1 MKFFLKSIT
10 FFSVLFLFTSH
21 GLSKSMDAIYSEK
34 NISNYFSG
42 IISMNLN
49 NTDQAFKFFKKV
61 KILKDHHSNFNSHY
75 LRTLVLLEKFD
86 QSFDY
91 AKKMEISGKNLSE
104 ANLLMGL
111 NKFIKKDY
119 SSAEKYFKKMDSD
132 FYDFYQIKNFLITL
146 TRASKKD
153 KSGSLKYLKS
163 LPKNLNSL
171 KKIQE
176 SLIHCHFDSKDTV
189 SLFQSLT
196 NNKNY
201 SYSRYNFFLVNY
213 LLHKNDISLIKKIIS
228 ENSIDFETNILLS
241 QTKEFIDKNK
251 NQEIK
256 NLFNC
261 QNEKDLMAEFF
272 YIIAN
277 LYSAEND
284 FMLSNFYLKISLFLN
299 ERFLSNKLLL
309 GENYHVQK
317 KYKDSKRIYE
327 SIKKI
332 GEIYSWYGSKQVA
345 RIYFAQDKK
354 TKATNYLENEIKK
367 LNNPSYSNYYDL
379 ANFLKA
385 NQEYKKAIEYY
396 SLSLKK
402 IEPKHHLI
410 SDIMENRGGS
420 YERLGMWNEGERDLK
435 ESLRLLPDQPYVLNY
450 LAYSWLEKKIN
461 IREALEMLEK
471 ANEIKQDDGYIID
484 SLGWGFYL
492 TQDYIKAEKLM
503 RRAIELIPFD
513 PVISDH
519 YGDILW
525 KLNKNIQA
533 RYFWAHALKLEK
545 SDKEFIDNVG
555 QKLIFGL
562 IDKS

>member
-201 SYSRYNFFLVNY
+201 SYSRYNFF
-213 LLHKNDISLIKKIIS
+213 
-228 ENSIDFETNILLS
+228 
-241 QTKEFIDKNK
+241 
-251 NQEIK
+251 
-256 NLFNC
+256 
-261 QNEKDLMAEFF
+261 
-272 YIIAN
+272 
-277 LYSAEND
+277 
-284 FMLSNFYLKISLFLN
+284 
-299 ERFLSNKLLL
+299 
-309 GENYHVQK
+309 
-317 KYKDSKRIYE
+317 
-327 SIKKI
+327 
-332 GEIYSWYGSKQVA
+332 
-345 RIYFAQDKK
+345 
-354 TKATNYLENEIKK
+354 
-367 LNNPSYSNYYDL
+367 
-379 ANFLKA
+379 
-385 NQEYKKAIEYY
+385 
-396 SLSLKK
+396 
-402 IEPKHHLI
+402 
-410 SDIMENRGGS
+410 
-420 YERLGMWNEGERDLK
+420 
-435 ESLRLLPDQPYVLNY
+435 
-450 LAYSWLEKKIN
+450 
-461 IREALEMLEK
+461 
-471 ANEIKQDDGYIID
+471 
-484 SLGWGFYL
+484 
-492 TQDYIKAEKLM
+492 
-503 RRAIELIPFD
+503 
-513 PVISDH
+513 
-519 YGDILW
+519 
-525 KLNKNIQA
+525 
-533 RYFWAHALKLEK
+533 
-545 SDKEFIDNVG
+545 
-555 QKLIFGL
+555 
-562 IDKS
+562 